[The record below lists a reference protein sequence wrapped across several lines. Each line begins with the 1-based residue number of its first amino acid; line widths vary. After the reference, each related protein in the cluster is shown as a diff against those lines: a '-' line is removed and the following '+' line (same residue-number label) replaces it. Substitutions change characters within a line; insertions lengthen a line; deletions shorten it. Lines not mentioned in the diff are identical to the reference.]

1 MEVLI
6 AFYSQTQATQLIH
19 LLRLSHVTTD
29 FDKKLSHVHRS
40 SGTTKAIDGVGP
52 DTGLDTMAE
61 VRKMAG
67 CGKNWVNWWPK
78 GDQNLI

>member
-1 MEVLI
+1 M
-6 AFYSQTQATQLIH
+6 
-19 LLRLSHVTTD
+19 TTD

-61 VRKMAG
+61 VWKSLEGQGWQDVRSLQ
-67 CGKNWVNWWPK
+67 VSQIT
-78 GDQNLI
+78 DSDS